1 MGLLDLHAP
10 EFEAAAGNARIS
22 PAPQTP
28 AYSTWDLTT
37 AIPRGV
43 GAGVAEMGASVV
55 DIASGL
61 ALGMKR
67 LRDATPEQM
76 RAYDKA
82 GTLNVAEDFQSDFGR
97 AMRDEAKRWMPD
109 QMTTHSSAQVVAEFA
124 RMLGKVAATAPF
136 VGPVASAGIVGLEE
150 GFTAS
155 DKLAQEGVDFNTR
168 TNVGA
173 LTAGV
178 TAATFALPVAGKT
191 VGQTVGLALGGGPVA
206 YIGQQA
212 ATRAILKDADYS
224 HLSDRYDPFD
234 PLGLAL
240 STILPLGFGAM
251 GMRAASTAKAKQ
263 AAATAAKAERDFM
276 AGPLPSEK
284 SAISRAID
292 MQTEDAARVA
302 LLQEVSAAHRLTPA
316 DDLAAAAAH
325 DKAMATALG
334 QVNSGQRVD
343 VADGVVPHVQREA
356 NFRAWFGDSKVAD
369 KSGAPLVAYHV
380 TDSDILSFDRS
391 FLGTTT
397 EWNTDAKEA
406 SRMARLGFWFA
417 ARDISEK
424 NAASGVVYPVYLALS
439 NPRKY
444 RTFDSM
450 WADAA
455 RYASADA
462 WRAALEKRGY
472 DGVILEKD
480 SEFATRSFV
489 AFRPEQIKSA
499 IGNSGRFD
507 QNSASLTDP
516 LPALTPEQFGGKPF
530 AEFVGNVDKAVKEMA
545 AVDAGPSMRE
555 LAKANKGA
563 TALAEALDKAG
574 GTGYASE
581 VKRLRDAAKLMT
593 PDAARH
599 NNLMADM
606 LAARDDA
613 AKPSPLPPKA
623 EGETAREGSAG
634 LARAAADLEAIN
646 PDLLIRIDG
655 MDEAIPLKEF
665 MARVN
670 AEAAKDLEQAPLIEA
685 AAMCALRAGM

>member
-43 GAGVAEMGASVV
+43 GAGVAEMGASVL

-76 RAYDKA
+76 RAYDKV

-109 QMTTHSSAQVVAEFA
+109 PMTTHSSAQVVAEFA

-191 VGQTVGLALGGGPVA
+191 VGQTVGLALGGGPAA

-343 VADGVVPHVQREA
+343 VADGVVPLLQREA
-356 NFRAWFGDSKVAD
+356 NFRAWFGDSKVVD
-369 KSGAPLVAYHV
+369 ETGAPLVVYHATGKEFDAFKTDGNYSSGVRLDAAFFSDKPDYSNEYAAVAGRGKPVATIPAYV
-380 TDSDILSFDRS
+380 ALRNP
-391 FLGTTT
+391 L
-397 EWNTDAKEA
+397 EVNA
-406 SRMARLGFWFA
+406 A
-417 ARDISEK
+417 AREFSDPRFEQ
-424 NAASGVVYPVYLALS
+424 GVIEQA
-439 NPRKY
+439 
-444 RTFDSM
+444 
-450 WADAA
+450 
-455 RYASADA
+455 
-462 WRAALEKRGY
+462 RAAGH
-472 DGVILEKD
+472 DGVIFRDAETGD
-480 SEFATRSFV
+480 RFFAVFDPT
-489 AFRPEQIKSA
+489 QIKSA

-507 QNSASLTDP
+507 PNSASLTDP
-516 LPALTPEQFGGKPF
+516 LPALTPEQFGGKLF
-530 AEFVGNVDKAVKEMA
+530 AEFVAKVDKAAKEA
-545 AVDAGPSMRE
+545 D
-555 LAKANKGA
+555 
-563 TALAEALDKAG
+563 AEARRAEKPSVPA
-574 GTGYASE
+574 
-581 VKRLRDAAKLMT
+581 
-593 PDAARH
+593 PDTVAP
-599 NNLMADM
+599 
-606 LAARDDA
+606 
-613 AKPSPLPPKA
+613 AKPSTLPPKA